1 MAVKATYAPG
11 ERNERLGSLS
21 NAELRQVLT
30 HERHKQ
36 NLGVVRALVARL
48 HKLRMPADYY
58 EFHREL
64 VAGIYSADKW
74 RAQCSEIERLL
85 RGGAESD
92 PSWQAV
98 DWRLERIVA
107 DRMCRQLRSVGDG
120 LAWKVLAYERHLIV
134 ALGHNRSDPS
144 LFGKVGF
151 GCELRVLQ
159 DTWEKN
165 GHFAILHDATNCLT
179 VGDLTICSEMH
190 APWVNATSHTCN
202 PERWV
207 IAEVK
212 SIRGICKT
220 RFSGRQLKRA
230 QMAINAV
237 VNNTP
242 LVGEDGVPRTFFRS
256 TKQYKTHLRQ
266 VATTLED
273 AWRTGHAV
281 GQLRSHW
288 VVSARAP
295 VQAWDSGTPWSTYA
309 AKDDKALLKAGLNTV
324 RDRFL
329 LTSADALRLAPGRAP
344 FSIYPF
350 RPAICAALICDYL
363 AFVSMLGIN
372 ALTDALL
379 TAGFTGVQEIR
390 PIDLSQHDRAVVRG
404 FIKTKGMSINNG
416 ALAQIVF
423 EAVDLKREAEAM
435 LEYSLRPD
443 ATPAIGVLT
452 LKNERA
458 TWR

>member
-1 MAVKATYAPG
+1 
-11 ERNERLGSLS
+11 
-21 NAELRQVLT
+21 
-30 HERHKQ
+30 
-36 NLGVVRALVARL
+36 
-48 HKLRMPADYY
+48 
-58 EFHREL
+58 
-64 VAGIYSADKW
+64 
-74 RAQCSEIERLL
+74 
-85 RGGAESD
+85 
-92 PSWQAV
+92 
-98 DWRLERIVA
+98 
-107 DRMCRQLRSVGDG
+107 
-120 LAWKVLAYERHLIV
+120 
-134 ALGHNRSDPS
+134 
-144 LFGKVGF
+144 
-151 GCELRVLQ
+151 
-159 DTWEKN
+159 
-165 GHFAILHDATNCLT
+165 
-179 VGDLTICSEMH
+179 
-190 APWVNATSHTCN
+190 
-202 PERWV
+202 
-207 IAEVK
+207 
-212 SIRGICKT
+212 
-220 RFSGRQLKRA
+220 
-230 QMAINAV
+230 MAINAV

-242 LVGEDGVPRTFFRS
+242 LVGDDGVPRSFFRS
-256 TKQYKTHLRQ
+256 TKQFKTHLRQ

-329 LTSADALRLAPGRAP
+329 FTSADALRLAPGRAP

-404 FIKTKGMSINNG
+404 IIKTKAMSINNG